1 MSWKG
6 RYTKLMAELG
16 PSALFVLPTLLP
28 LHGWINTWVMPKL
41 PLGPSQI
48 ERKAPL
54 SMLSHIPL
62 TRTLLIACYCPF
74 YN

>member
-1 MSWKG
+1 M
-6 RYTKLMAELG
+6 
-16 PSALFVLPTLLP
+16 
-28 LHGWINTWVMPKL
+28 WVIPKL
-41 PLGPSQI
+41 PLGPSQM

-62 TRTLLIACYCPF
+62 ACTLLIACYCPF